1 MEDPVAKLK
10 SKRKVLRTAVSK
22 VLKKIETELSKDD
35 VSINVIEETLD
46 IINEKAK
53 TLSDLNTQI
62 ERDLKVVEDKFEL
75 EVSSALEYEEK
86 IQLSQFRA
94 RKKLRE
100 LHKLENSD
108 KKSMNIPNET
118 AIDFKIESNK
128 FIRLPKLTISKF
140 FGDSSNWQEFW
151 SQFEAAIHNN
161 DSLSK
166 VNKFS
171 YLKSLLGEIAY
182 NAFSGLSL
190 THENCDSAIELLINR
205 FGRNYLVINAHM
217 NKLLNLFPVRN
228 VRDIENLRNLYD
240 QCETQVRCLS
250 Q

>member
-46 IINEKAK
+46 ILNEKAK

-62 ERDLKVVEDKFEL
+62 EQDLKVPEDEFEL

-86 IQLSQFRA
+86 IQLWQFRA

-108 KKSMNIPNET
+108 PNET
-118 AIDFKIESNK
+118 AIDSKLENNKI
-128 FIRLPKLTISKF
+128 IRLPKLTIAKF

-171 YLKSLLGEIAY
+171 YLKSLLGGVVY
-182 NAFSGLSL
+182 NAVSGLSL
-190 THENCDSAIELLINR
+190 TKENYDSAIQLLINR
-205 FGRNYLVINAHM
+205 FGRKDLVINAHM
-217 NKLLNLFPVRN
+217 NKLLNLSLLK
-228 VRDIENLRNLYD
+228 I
-240 QCETQVRCLS
+240 
-250 Q
+250 